1 MTTQP
6 SEPATARSPED
17 GPAEDR
23 YRRLAAIGIVVVCVV
38 AVIVGGVFAYRA
50 VSSADPKT
58 DTELVDEQA
67 RGYLDDISHAD
78 LRSASTRMCQALGS
92 VVSGTGNIPDLPSS
106 DSSARDGET
115 VVDGISIT
123 GDTATVD
130 ASLRYGSTSVP
141 TPMTLRRESDG
152 WCITDVG

>member
-6 SEPATARSPED
+6 SEPAAVPRV
-17 GPAEDR
+17 EDR
-23 YRRLAAIGIVVVCVV
+23 RRRLAAIGIAVVCVV

-50 VSSADPKT
+50 VTSADPKT
-58 DTELVDEQA
+58 DTELVDAQA
-67 RGYLDDISHAD
+67 RGYLDDVSHAD
-78 LRSASTRMCQALGS
+78 LRGASARMCQALGS
-92 VVSGTGNIPDLPSS
+92 VVSGGGDVPHLPS
-106 DSSARDGET
+106 ARGSVRKGTT
-115 VVDGISIT
+115 VVDHISVD

-130 ASLRYGSTSVP
+130 ASVRYGSTSVP